1 MSIVYRGSLSLWH
14 TYFSRKFPVS
24 KHFSGSIL
32 KDHPQNFNPLGCSFG
47 WWSCPWLV
55 KCWFFDPDSGCSSF
69 LNGTCLPRLI
79 WNHVSPT
86 QTTLQ
91 PQKQQQYPPPKK
103 NENYQLHTKL
113 SCQNHLVIVF
123 FFAFQEFFTCQGPTS
138 QAWKCP
144 RQSLVPWDESEL
156 GFLVG
161 RNPVRAPWLS
171 WRCVAYQSIICI
183 YKNVIYIYIY
193 LFLYE
198 YIYLYLYKYIYLYL
212 YTNINIYCVYT
223 IQIDI
228 YV

>member
-14 TYFSRKFPVS
+14 TYFSRKFPVY

-32 KDHPQNFNPLGCSFG
+32 KDHPQNFNPLGCSSG

-55 KCWFFDPDSGCSSF
+55 KCWFFDPDIGWSSF

-91 PQKQQQYPPPKK
+91 PQKQLP
-103 NENYQLHTKL
+103 ESLGD
-113 SCQNHLVIVF
+113 CV

-144 RQSLVPWDESEL
+144 RQSLVAWDESEWV
-156 GFLVG
+156 GFFGGKKSCEGSMVELTVYS
-161 RNPVRAPWLS
+161 LS
-171 WRCVAYQSIICI
+171 IYYIMYKNIIHI
-183 YKNVIYIYIY
+183 YK
-193 LFLYE
+193 
-198 YIYLYLYKYIYLYL
+198 
-212 YTNINIYCVYT
+212 C
-223 IQIDI
+223 D
-228 YV
+228 